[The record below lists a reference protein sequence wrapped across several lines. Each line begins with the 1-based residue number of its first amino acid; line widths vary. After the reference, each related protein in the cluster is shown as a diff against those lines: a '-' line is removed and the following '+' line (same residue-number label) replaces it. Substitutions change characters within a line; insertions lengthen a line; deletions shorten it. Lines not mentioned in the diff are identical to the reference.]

1 MESKEE
7 KFIQV
12 INQRIKELEKEC
24 KTLDGDHIAQELIL
38 SGTITGLKHSL
49 NLFKILNDKHDG

>member
-12 INQRIKELEKEC
+12 INQRIKELEKESE
-24 KTLDGDHIAQELIL
+24 TLDKDDFGQELIL
-38 SGTITGLKHSL
+38 FGTITGLKHSL
-49 NLFKILNDKHDG
+49 SLFKILNDR

>member
-12 INQRIKELEKEC
+12 INQRIQELEKESE
-24 KTLDGDHIAQELIL
+24 TLGRDDFGQELIL
-38 SGTITGLKHSL
+38 FGTITGLKHSL
-49 NLFKILNDKHDG
+49 SLFKILNDR